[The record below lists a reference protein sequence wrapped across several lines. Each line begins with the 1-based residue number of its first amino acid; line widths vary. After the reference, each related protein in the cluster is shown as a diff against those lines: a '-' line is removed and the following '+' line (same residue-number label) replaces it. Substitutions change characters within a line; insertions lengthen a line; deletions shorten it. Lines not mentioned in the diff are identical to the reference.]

1 MPHFCERS
9 VDYQHPSCTVTSG
22 GVFSFLASDSE
33 GTFEDTVG
41 VGTDLL
47 FQHVASANM
56 RGVRTVSRLAIPLL
70 LTFHKFKVDED
81 CPSKAAVSPTTLLCS
96 DMLAWLE
103 GEKGGRRDLMCQ
115 D

>member
-1 MPHFCERS
+1 MVVPHFCERS

-47 FQHVASANM
+47 FQHVASYCVSKYE
-56 RGVRTVSRLAIPLL
+56 RGQDC
-70 LTFHKFKVDED
+70 FKAGN
-81 CPSKAAVSPTTLLCS
+81 SFTSHFS
-96 DMLAWLE
+96 
-103 GEKGGRRDLMCQ
+103 
-115 D
+115 